1 MADSDNTTTLSF
13 VTRRRVLAGSVIAAG
28 AWASPGNAPAHF
40 FTVEQ
45 GLLDPALALWR
56 EWDIAHR
63 LTERLCRKQERLETR
78 LARSIG
84 FPRAVVC
91 LPDGEIVTIHSV
103 GELDELFDEN
113 PGVDAIRAK
122 AEAELAAHQAQ
133 WDAADAE
140 LGYSA
145 ALRAEREA
153 GKQAAELLEALAAKP
168 ATSLAGIA
176 GKLDAVLRSGEAW
189 EDCSEFPWPQIRS
202 ALNDLVRVGE
212 HWAPGQFFPSAQ
224 RRRSR
229 QCFEG

>member
-1 MADSDNTTTLSF
+1 MADSDNTTSLSF

-28 AWASPGNAPAHF
+28 TWASPGNALAHF
-40 FTVEQ
+40 SAVEQ
-45 GLLDPALALWR
+45 ELLDPALALWR
-56 EWDIAHR
+56 EWEIAHR
-63 LTERLCRKQERLETR
+63 LAERLCRKQQRLETK

-84 FPRAVVC
+84 FPRVIVS
-91 LPDGEIVTIHSV
+91 LPDGERVTVHSV
-103 GELDELFDEN
+103 DELDELFDQN
-113 PGVDAIRAK
+113 PGFYAIRAK
-122 AEAELAAHQAQ
+122 AEAEFAAHQAR

-140 LGYSA
+140 VGYSA

-153 GKQAAELLEALAAKP
+153 GEQAAELLEALAVTP

-212 HWAPGQFFPSAQ
+212 HLAPGQFFPSA
-224 RRRSR
+224 RRRRAR
-229 QCFEG
+229 QCSEG